1 MKHIFVLNPVAGKG
15 KAEKVLLPRIIE
27 AAKNAGIN
35 YEIHRT
41 INVGEATTY
50 VRSKCEEEPGEA
62 LRFYAVGGDGTIS
75 EVVNGLVGFE
85 NAEMAVIPS
94 GSGNDFCRMFGSNK
108 DFLNLDKQFNGTSR
122 AVDLICYNGRYSVN
136 MLNIGLDC
144 AAAEKMAY
152 YKENTVLG
160 GTAAYVAGLLNV
172 VIKNAGA
179 KLKIRLDDGRV
190 FDEEF
195 TLLAIGNGAF
205 CGGGF
210 KGVPNAHVND
220 GLLDVSMIRKVTRLD
235 FLQLVGKYH
244 NGTHLDS
251 KLVQKK
257 DLVTYA
263 QCKSL
268 VLHTEPGTPIC
279 CDGEILHEEE
289 LQIDLIPQALRFVV
303 PQGCEDALVLDGAEA
318 PAAE

>member
-15 KAEKVLLPRIIE
+15 KAEKVLLPKIID
-27 AAKNAGIN
+27 AAKAAGID

-50 VRSKCEEEPGEA
+50 VRAKCEEEPGET

-75 EVVNGLVGFE
+75 EVVNGLYGFP
-85 NAEMAVIPS
+85 NAEMAVIPA
-94 GSGNDFCRMFGSNK
+94 GSGNDFCRMFGPHK
-108 DFLNLDKQFNGTSR
+108 EFLNLTGQFEGK
-122 AVDLICYNGRYSVN
+122 AHPVDLIRYNGRLSVN

-160 GTAAYVAGLLNV
+160 GTAAYIAGLLNV
-172 VIKNAGA
+172 VVKNAGA
-179 KLKIRLDDGRV
+179 KLKIELDDGRT

-210 KGVPNAHVND
+210 KGVPNARVND
-220 GLLDVSMIRKVTRLD
+220 GLLDVSMIRKVTRRD

-251 KLVQKK
+251 KLVVKK

-268 VLHTEPGTPIC
+268 LLRTEPGTPIC

-289 LQIDLIPQALRFVV
+289 LQIDILQHALRFVV
-303 PQGCEDALVLDGAEA
+303 PAGCDDALDAQ
-318 PAAE
+318 